1 MLTVFND
8 SSCHSKKK
16 KKDRKLVKYLELH
29 LWGFYSKALMGF
41 FLPGKCHI
49 LLINDSETLTIITN
63 LYHKICHKGGKE
75 CFKDISIFE
84 RLKTAS
90 EYFLNYDYLMH
101 I

>member
-8 SSCHSKKK
+8 SSCHSR
-16 KKDRKLVKYLELH
+16 KKDRKLEKYLELH
-29 LWGFYSKALMGF
+29 LWSFYSKALMEF

-63 LYHKICHKGGKE
+63 LYHKTCQKGGKE
-75 CFKDISIFE
+75 YFKDISIFE